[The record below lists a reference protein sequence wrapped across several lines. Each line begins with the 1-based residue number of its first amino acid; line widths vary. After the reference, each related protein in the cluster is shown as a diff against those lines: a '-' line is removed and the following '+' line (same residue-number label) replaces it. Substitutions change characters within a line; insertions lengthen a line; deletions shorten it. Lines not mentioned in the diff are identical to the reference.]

1 VDNARETVRNNEIL
15 GIIQPHASS
24 KFSVVMAALGAA
36 NPIASYTI
44 KSVQTVYGLSIR
56 REILFPAGTDIQ
68 VQIVRPSM
76 LKQKDQWAGW
86 PRLPLDAR
94 LQQLVVTAPLRTH
107 TPDKKLSDP
116 TNLMFLGSRQQLAAA
131 FGEAGWFE
139 ADDLGVKS
147 ALKTAQATLR
157 QSGYSAAPVS
167 TLLLDGRPPDLVL
180 QKSLNTFAKRHYLR
194 V

>member
-94 LQQLVVTAPLRTH
+94 LQQLVVTAPL
-107 TPDKKLSDP
+107 PP
-116 TNLMFLGSRQQLAAA
+116 T
-131 FGEAGWFE
+131 
-139 ADDLGVKS
+139 
-147 ALKTAQATLR
+147 
-157 QSGYSAAPVS
+157 
-167 TLLLDGRPPDLVL
+167 L
-180 QKSLNTFAKRHYLR
+180 QTRSFRIQPI
-194 V
+194 